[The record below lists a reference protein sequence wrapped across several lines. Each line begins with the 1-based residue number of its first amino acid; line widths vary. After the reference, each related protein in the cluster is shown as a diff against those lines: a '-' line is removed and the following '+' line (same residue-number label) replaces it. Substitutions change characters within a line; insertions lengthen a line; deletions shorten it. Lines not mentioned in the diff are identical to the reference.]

1 MFSGEF
7 SYKMDSKGRVSVPA
21 PFRASSDGRYYITYG
36 PDLCL
41 FVYDEAGFKERTEIL
56 AQLDDFDPKV
66 RQLKRVFFSGPGLQ
80 ECDSHGRIKIPAV
93 FAEYAGINK
102 DIVLN
107 GMSSHFEIWGKERW
121 DEQRQQDIASYFQN
135 YKEMTSKSVTG
146 NP

>member
-41 FVYDEAGFKERTEIL
+41 FVYDESGFKERTEEL
-56 AQLDDFDPKV
+56 NGLDDFDPKV

-80 ECDSHGRIKIPAV
+80 ECDSHGRIKIPSLLAV
-93 FAEYAGINK
+93 HAGIDK
-102 DIVLN
+102 DIIMN

-121 DEQRQQDIASYFQN
+121 DEQRQQDLANYFQN
-135 YKEMTSKSVTG
+135 YKEMTSKSVNSTQ
-146 NP
+146 